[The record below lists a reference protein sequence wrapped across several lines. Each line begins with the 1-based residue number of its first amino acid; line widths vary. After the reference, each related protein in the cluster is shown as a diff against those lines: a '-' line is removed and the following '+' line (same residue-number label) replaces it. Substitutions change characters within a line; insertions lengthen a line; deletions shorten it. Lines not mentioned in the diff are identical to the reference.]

1 MLKSLRPLL
10 ADRRRA
16 RALAAAS
23 VTLAA
28 AGIVLLRAPG
38 PSTAAPVSVPTNNST
53 VVSSTRSPH
62 GAMSARFTLPKL
74 HGRIA
79 MAQGSV
85 APDGPQHVYAE
96 VRVTADEAR
105 GALPPRP
112 VAMAVVL
119 DVSGSMDGEKIQQAR
134 NSVLSLVDQM
144 RDEDRVALV
153 TYSDSARVVQPLARV
168 ADVRQRLHG
177 IVPGIGIEGGTNI
190 PAGLQAGASA
200 LELAPQSFV
209 RRVVLV
215 SDGQDTSGQPLERT
229 ATAVRTRADVG
240 VTLSALGVGADY
252 DERFMS
258 RVADAGRGNYEFLRD
273 GAQLRAFLSREL
285 NQAARTTV
293 ERAFAELVLPE
304 GWRLARAYGTEAE
317 VRDRTVRL
325 PVGALFAGDERRLVV
340 DLEVDPRAAQ
350 VAHGSGLAGALHA
363 RVGYS
368 DVAAQIDPV
377 ANLGA
382 LALNVAATRAE
393 ADASR
398 DATVFAEAEGTVI
411 AARQAEA
418 VVAWREGDTGRAR
431 AMAQANVAAL
441 NALQAAAPSP
451 ARAAQIRAY
460 DRDEAAFG
468 SLSAASESGRAY
480 GLQSNAVH
488 RRALRTSAAY

>member
-38 PSTAAPVSVPTNNST
+38 PSTAAPVSIPTNNST
-53 VVSSTRSPH
+53 VVMNRSPQ
-62 GAMSARFTLPKL
+62 GAASARFTLPKL

-79 MAQGSV
+79 LAQGAV

-119 DVSGSMDGEKIQQAR
+119 DVSGSMDGEKIEQAR
-134 NSVLSLVDQM
+134 RSVLSLVDQM
-144 RDEDRVALV
+144 RDDDRVALV
-153 TYSDSARVVQPLARV
+153 TYSDTARVVQPLTRV
-168 ADVRQRLHG
+168 ADARQRLHM
-177 IVPGIGIEGGTNI
+177 IVPNIGIEGGTNI

-200 LELAPQSFV
+200 LEFAPSSLV

-229 ATAVRTRADVG
+229 ATAVRTRADTG
-240 VTLSALGVGADY
+240 VTLSALGVGVGY

-258 RVADAGRGNYEFLRD
+258 RMADAGRGNYEFLRD
-273 GAQLRAFLSREL
+273 GAQLRAFLAREL
-285 NQAARTTV
+285 EQASRTTV
-293 ERAFAELVLPE
+293 ERAFAEVVLPQ

-317 VRDRTVRL
+317 VRDRVVRL
-325 PVGALFAGDERRLVV
+325 PVGALFAGDARRLVL
-340 DLEVDPRAAQ
+340 DLEVDPREAQ
-350 VAHGSGLAGALHA
+350 AAHGAGRAGALIA

-368 DVAAQIDPV
+368 DIAAQVDPV
-377 ANLGA
+377 ASVGA
-382 LALNVAATRAE
+382 LALGVAGGRAE
-393 ADASR
+393 ADATR
-398 DATVFAEAEGTVI
+398 DSAVFAEAEGTVI
-411 AARQAEA
+411 AARQADA
-418 VVAWREGDTGRAR
+418 VAAWRSGDAAR
-431 AMAQANVAAL
+431 ATAIAQQNVAAL
-441 NALQAAAPSP
+441 NRLQAAAPSA

-480 GLQSNAVH
+480 GLQTNAVH
-488 RRALRTSAAY
+488 RRALRSATAY